1 MSASNVTIGLRI
13 FGALK
18 SDVLSGRLLP
28 NERLNIEA
36 LSDRYK
42 VSLSPLR
49 EALVKLSA
57 TGLVVATDRKG
68 YRVAGLS
75 RADLRDIGHTRRHIE
90 RAALTDAMKLG
101 DDEWEA
107 NIAGALHVL
116 SKATQFEAGR
126 PVYSLDWEKR
136 HKAFHRSLV
145 VASGSRRLMEIWDS
159 IFDQGIRYRQ
169 IAQALGLEHGDS
181 AAEHAEL
188 FDLVTARKV
197 KPALECMETHV
208 GVAVHLL
215 ADTMDEEMVKC
226 AGQIAVLSGAD
237 RSRNAEAFG

>member
-1 MSASNVTIGLRI
+1 MSGSNETIGLRI

-18 SDVLSGRLLP
+18 SDVLRGRLLP

-75 RADLRDIGHTRRHIE
+75 RDDLRDIGQTRRHIE
-90 RAALTDAMKLG
+90 RAALTDAMKHG

-107 NIAGALHVL
+107 TIAGAHHML

-126 PVYSLDWEKR
+126 PVYSLEWEKR
-136 HKAFHRSLV
+136 HKAFHRALV
-145 VASGSRRLMEIWDS
+145 AACGSRRLMDIWDS

-188 FDLVTARKV
+188 FDLATARKV
-197 KPALECMETHV
+197 KPALECLEAHV
-208 GVAVHLL
+208 GVAVTLL

-226 AGQIAVLSGAD
+226 AGRIAALSGAD
-237 RSRNAEAFG
+237 KNRGAELFT

>member
-1 MSASNVTIGLRI
+1 MSGSNETIGLRI

-75 RADLRDIGHTRRHIE
+75 RDDLRDIGQTRRHIE
-90 RAALTDAMKLG
+90 RATLTDAMKHG

-107 NIAGALHVL
+107 TIAGAHHML

-126 PVYSLDWEKR
+126 PVYSLEWEKR
-136 HKAFHRSLV
+136 HKAFHRALV
-145 VASGSRRLMEIWDS
+145 AACGSRRLMEIWDS

-188 FDLVTARKV
+188 FDLATARKV
-197 KPALECMETHV
+197 KPALECLEAHV
-208 GVAVHLL
+208 GVAVTLL

-226 AGQIAVLSGAD
+226 AGRIAALSGAD
-237 RSRNAEAFG
+237 KNRGAELFT